1 MLMILMPRAGPAAT
15 CTLYASVSLW
25 TKGMRARARC
35 LPYPSPSGDDVGYRT
50 FQLGKCSW
58 YGSGWAWP
66 DPSRTHPAD
75 PLGAG
80 QSQARPSPSCPMSK
94 AACDHGV
101 PWVQGCNVVLI
112 SCTTALCPGGTGKPE
127 GTAFTPYFMAPQR
140 RRELLAPGKGHPLC
154 RPPPCHRPGTTGSAG
169 LPSPHSHCGRAPRRG
184 STVDTGRGRC
194 SPAGPA
200 SPLRRRASNP
210 SSTARSRETPRG
222 VLHAAVPH
230 APPLSVPPPP
240 GPAPLAPCPA
250 PLGPQARR
258 GPAMPAKRKPVLPAL
273 TITPSPAEGPG
284 PGGSAEANLVDLQKK
299 LEELELDEQ
308 QKKRLEAF
316 LTQKA
321 KVGEL
326 KDDDFE
332 RISELGAGNG
342 GVVTKVQHKP
352 SGLIMARKLIHLEIK
367 PAIRNQIIRE
377 LQVLHEC
384 NSPYIVGFYGA
395 FYSDGEISICMEHM
409 DGGSLDQVLKE
420 AKRIPEE
427 ILGKVSIAVLRG
439 LAYLREKHQIMHRDV
454 KPSNILVNSRGEIK
468 LCDFGVS
475 GQLIDS
481 MANSFV
487 GTRSYMSPERLQG
500 THYSVQSDI
509 WSMGLSL
516 VELSIGRY
524 PIPPPDS
531 KELEAIFGRPV
542 VDGAEGESHSVSPR
556 ARPPGRPISGHG
568 MDSRP
573 AMAIFELLDYIVN
586 EPPPKLPNGVF
597 TQDFQEFV
605 NKCLIKNPAERADL
619 KMLMNHT
626 FIKRSEVEEVDFAGW
641 LCKTLRLNQPST
653 PTRAA
658 V

>member
-1 MLMILMPRAGPAAT
+1 MPQALAHTHRGKASEGVRSRNRF
-15 CTLYASVSLW
+15 ASVSAPFPSE
-25 TKGMRARARC
+25 RRPCAAAQARR
-35 LPYPSPSGDDVGYRT
+35 LGVG
-50 FQLGKCSW
+50 SI
-58 YGSGWAWP
+58 AAP
-66 DPSRTHPAD
+66 DPVIARSRSAILWP
-75 PLGAG
+75 PLPFPCLLDSGCGVSLLRASAAVAARSP
-80 QSQARPSPSCPMSK
+80 QPQRPS
-94 AACDHGV
+94 ATLG
-101 PWVQGCNVVLI
+101 
-112 SCTTALCPGGTGKPE
+112 PG
-127 GTAFTPYFMAPQR
+127 PQR
-140 RRELLAPGKGHPLC
+140 RPPSAAPTPAWAAAAAPGSRRRRPLPA
-154 RPPPCHRPGTTGSAG
+154 RP
-169 LPSPHSHCGRAPRRG
+169 LWAPARG
-184 STVDTGRGRC
+184 AAA
-194 SPAGPA
+194 AGPR
-200 SPLRRRASNP
+200 SPDAGP
-210 SSTARSRETPRG
+210 EEAG
-222 VLHAAVPH
+222 AAGAHHQPYH
-230 APPLSVPPPP
+230 
-240 GPAPLAPCPA
+240 
-250 PLGPQARR
+250 RR
-258 GPAMPAKRKPVLPAL
+258 GPIPYQR
-273 TITPSPAEGPG
+273 G
-284 PGGSAEANLVDLQKK
+284 
-299 LEELELDEQ
+299 
-308 QKKRLEAF
+308 RL
-316 LTQKA
+316 
-321 KVGEL
+321 
-326 KDDDFE
+326 
-332 RISELGAGNG
+332 R
-342 GVVTKVQHKP
+342 
-352 SGLIMARKLIHLEIK
+352 LIHLEIK

-487 GTRSYMSPERLQG
+487 GTRSYMAPERLQG

-516 VELSIGRY
+516 VELAVGRY
-524 PIPPPDS
+524 PIPPPDA

-542 VDGAEGESHSVSPR
+542 VDGEEGEPHSISPR
-556 ARPPGRPISGHG
+556 PRPPGRPVSGHG

-597 TQDFQEFV
+597 TPDFQEFV

-619 KMLMNHT
+619 KMLTNHT

-641 LCKTLRLNQPST
+641 LCKTLRLNQPGT
-653 PTRAA
+653 PTRTA

>member
-1 MLMILMPRAGPAAT
+1 ML
-15 CTLYASVSLW
+15 
-25 TKGMRARARC
+25 
-35 LPYPSPSGDDVGYRT
+35 
-50 FQLGKCSW
+50 
-58 YGSGWAWP
+58 
-66 DPSRTHPAD
+66 
-75 PLGAG
+75 
-80 QSQARPSPSCPMSK
+80 
-94 AACDHGV
+94 
-101 PWVQGCNVVLI
+101 
-112 SCTTALCPGGTGKPE
+112 
-127 GTAFTPYFMAPQR
+127 
-140 RRELLAPGKGHPLC
+140 
-154 RPPPCHRPGTTGSAG
+154 
-169 LPSPHSHCGRAPRRG
+169 
-184 STVDTGRGRC
+184 
-194 SPAGPA
+194 
-200 SPLRRRASNP
+200 
-210 SSTARSRETPRG
+210 
-222 VLHAAVPH
+222 
-230 APPLSVPPPP
+230 
-240 GPAPLAPCPA
+240 
-250 PLGPQARR
+250 
-258 GPAMPAKRKPVLPAL
+258 AKRKPVLPAL
-273 TITPSPAEGPG
+273 NIAPSAAEGPS
-284 PGGSAEANLVDLQKK
+284 PDGSAEANLVDLQKK

-352 SGLIMARKLIHLEIK
+352 SGLVMARKLIHLEIK
-367 PAIRNQIIRE
+367 PAIRNRIIRE

-542 VDGAEGESHSVSPR
+542 VDGAEGESHSISPR
-556 ARPPGRPISGHG
+556 ARPPGRPVSGHG

-619 KMLMNHT
+619 KMLMSHT

-658 V
+658 M